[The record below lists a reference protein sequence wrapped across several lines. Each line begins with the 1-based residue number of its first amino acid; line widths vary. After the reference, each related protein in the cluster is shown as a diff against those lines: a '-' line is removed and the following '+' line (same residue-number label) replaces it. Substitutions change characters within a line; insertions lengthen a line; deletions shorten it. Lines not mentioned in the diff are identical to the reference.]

1 MERYGALL
9 IPEVRSERPALRTST
24 SSMQASRGA
33 RRTGD
38 WSLLVLAL
46 ECPGGE
52 GLIRPVSPFV
62 PGPAA
67 TGADRCIPIV
77 FLPII
82 LYETHCII
90 HPVVY
95 SHGVVHEQ
103 VPPSTT

>member
-9 IPEVRSERPALRTST
+9 IPEVRSERPALRKHL
-24 SSMQASRGA
+24 A

-67 TGADRCIPIV
+67 TGADRCNPIV

>member
-9 IPEVRSERPALRTST
+9 ILEVSSERPALSKHL
-24 SSMQASRGA
+24 A

-38 WSLLVLAL
+38 WSLLVL

-77 FLPII
+77 FLAHY
-82 LYETHCII
+82 L
-90 HPVVY
+90 V
-95 SHGVVHEQ
+95 
-103 VPPSTT
+103 